1 MKYVKHSF
9 PNIHGDVVNA
19 KSDRFHF
26 EGKLIWLAKETKKYT
41 KYVEVPKIFSMSWES
56 WKMMGKFKGMQ
67 DWYEWKIAQEEDKA
81 EEEGAILSGV
91 VHWRER
97 LSGKGK

>member
-19 KSDRFHF
+19 KSDHFHLRR
-26 EGKLIWLAKETKKYT
+26 EINMTSKRNKKYT

-56 WKMMGKFKGMQ
+56 
-67 DWYEWKIAQEEDKA
+67 
-81 EEEGAILSGV
+81 
-91 VHWRER
+91 
-97 LSGKGK
+97 

>member
-19 KSDRFHF
+19 KSDHFHLRR
-26 EGKLIWLAKETKKYT
+26 EINMTSKRNKKYT

-56 WKMMGKFKGMQ
+56 RKMMGKFKG
-67 DWYEWKIAQEEDKA
+67 IQEHLPGRMEN
-81 EEEGAILSGV
+81 G
-91 VHWRER
+91 
-97 LSGKGK
+97 SGKR